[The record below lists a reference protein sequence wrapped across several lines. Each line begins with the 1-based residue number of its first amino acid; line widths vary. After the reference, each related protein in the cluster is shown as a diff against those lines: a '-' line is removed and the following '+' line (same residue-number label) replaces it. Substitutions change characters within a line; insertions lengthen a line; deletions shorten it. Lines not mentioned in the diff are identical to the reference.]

1 MEREEGDRWLLAIT
15 CPLRQLVRENHVFPD
30 ELLLKS
36 RLWLRGWIVSC
47 ACWPGLRG
55 MYIETHLMRLSESRS
70 AFTRGDFHLSSH
82 HCGFL
87 ISKGLCCKHI
97 LFFQRALLT
106 RRGLQCSLPAK
117 RGHLELSEWRSQQH
131 QSRHWARVCGDVFW
145 FPGHIW
151 LKYGCGTW
159 KVCVRRC

>member
-15 CPLRQLVRENHVFPD
+15 CPQRQLVRENHVFPD

-106 RRGLQCSLPAK
+106 REGDCSALCRPK
-117 RGHLELSEWRSQQH
+117 E
-131 QSRHWARVCGDVFW
+131 
-145 FPGHIW
+145 
-151 LKYGCGTW
+151 GTW
-159 KVCVRRC
+159 SSLNGGHSRVRAGTGLRFVRMFSDSQDRSD

>member
-15 CPLRQLVRENHVFPD
+15 CPQRQLVRENHVFPD

-36 RLWLRGWIVSC
+36 RLWLRGWIVIC

-87 ISKGLCCKHI
+87 ISKGLCGNT
-97 LFFQRALLT
+97 FFFFFPKGSFDK

-131 QSRHWARVCGDVFW
+131 RTDTGLRFVGMFSDSPDRSD
-145 FPGHIW
+145 
-151 LKYGCGTW
+151 
-159 KVCVRRC
+159 